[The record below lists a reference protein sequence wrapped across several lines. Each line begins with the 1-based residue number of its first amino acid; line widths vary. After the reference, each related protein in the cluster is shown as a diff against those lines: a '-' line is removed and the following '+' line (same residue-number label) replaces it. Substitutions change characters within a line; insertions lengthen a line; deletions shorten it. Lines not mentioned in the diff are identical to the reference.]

1 MTGEGYRVRY
11 TRVRYTRAARRA
23 LSDEL
28 PVHVVDAV
36 LALIDG
42 DLARQ
47 PSRVGRPLRPPLD
60 GTYSAR
66 RGTYRLLYE
75 IDQQARTVIITAIES
90 RSDAH
95 RPR

>member
-1 MTGEGYRVRY
+1 VTGEGY
-11 TRVRYTRAARRA
+11 RVRYTRAARRA

-42 DLARQ
+42 DLSRE
-47 PSRVGRPLRPPLD
+47 PGRVGKPLRPPLD
-60 GTYSAR
+60 GTWSAR

-75 IDQQARTVIITAIES
+75 IDQEAHTVTITAIES
-90 RSDAH
+90 RSDAY
-95 RPR
+95 RPH